1 MIYKNDYS
9 KLTEMSAILK
19 NEGLDGLSAAVE
31 ILLNEVMKIE
41 RSQHLQAI
49 PYERTTERQGYAN
62 GFKPKR
68 INTRIG
74 SLSVDIPQVR
84 ESNFYPSTLEKGIR
98 SERALRVALAEMYIQ
113 GVSTR
118 KVEKITKELCGLSV
132 SSTDVSRATK
142 LLDEEMEQWRS
153 RPLGCFPYIFIDA
166 RYEKIHDSGCIR
178 DVAVLTAIGID
189 EQGNRSLLGVSVS
202 YSEAE
207 VHWREF
213 LSSLLKRGLHGVK
226 LVISDAHEGLKA
238 ARKKVLAGA
247 QWQRCQFH
255 LQQNAQAYVPKIEM
269 RKEVASDIRAI
280 FNAPNEMEA
289 KRLLDKAVE
298 KYKKGAPKLSEWMEL
313 NILEG
318 LTVFQFPEEHR
329 KRVRTTNGLE
339 RINREIL
346 RRTKVVSIFPNE
358 KSCLRLVTAI
368 LMEIDQEWSAS
379 KKYLN
384 MMTAKD

>member
-1 MIYKNDYS
+1 
-9 KLTEMSAILK
+9 
-19 NEGLDGLSAAVE
+19 
-31 ILLNEVMKIE
+31 
-41 RSQHLQAI
+41 
-49 PYERTTERQGYAN
+49 
-62 GFKPKR
+62 
-68 INTRIG
+68 
-74 SLSVDIPQVR
+74 
-84 ESNFYPSTLEKGIR
+84 
-98 SERALRVALAEMYIQ
+98 
-113 GVSTR
+113 
-118 KVEKITKELCGLSV
+118 
-132 SSTDVSRATK
+132 
-142 LLDEEMEQWRS
+142 
-153 RPLGCFPYIFIDA
+153 
-166 RYEKIHDSGCIR
+166 
-178 DVAVLTAIGID
+178 
-189 EQGNRSLLGVSVS
+189 
-202 YSEAE
+202 
-207 VHWREF
+207 
-213 LSSLLKRGLHGVK
+213 
-226 LVISDAHEGLKA
+226 
-238 ARKKVLAGA
+238 
-247 QWQRCQFH
+247 
-255 LQQNAQAYVPKIEM
+255 M

-289 KRLLDKAVE
+289 KRLLDMAVE